1 VLQLCPYYLDAYV
14 RLSYI
19 ELRLGN
25 FQGAIQY
32 CDEGLEKKDDIK
44 NANVRSDLVL
54 CMKGYIQNQYDD
66 D

>member
-1 VLQLCPYYLDAYV
+1 M